1 MSFFT
6 RHLGAFWEKF
16 HPEVYR
22 FLGLSCR
29 LFISDANSG
38 SEAQQSHSEHQGS
51 PRQDGLEHITQ
62 PDSPGFSQNNLH
74 CWQTT
79 AQICPKKELCVM
91 QIRYLGYKFVNPWV
105 NIIHT
110 CLYTCRLAWRRV
122 PHAICRHCVTSWHL
136 GGMDTLF
143 SRDAYSIGLKFT
155 IHKGGA
161 C

>member
-6 RHLGAFWEKF
+6 RHFGAFWEKF
-16 HPEVYR
+16 HHQ

-29 LFISDANSG
+29 LFISDSNSG

-62 PDSPGFSQNNLH
+62 PDSPGFQKIICIAGKPQH
-74 CWQTT
+74 RYV
-79 AQICPKKELCVM
+79 CPKKELCVM

-110 CLYTCRLAWRRV
+110 CLYRLAWRRV
-122 PHAICRHCVTSWHL
+122 PHAICRHRVTSWHL